1 MPYITLGLFSV
12 TLLVSA
18 SLMFAVQPMVGKMLL
33 PVVGG
38 TPAGWIV
45 AMAFFQTMLLSGY
58 LLAHVLSRFSPRIH
72 GILFTSILAIG
83 IIFLPVYIIGPLPRD
98 WPVSVEIFKI
108 LFFSV
113 GFPFTILSAT
123 SSTVQRLFT
132 ATQHSSAKDPYF
144 LYAASNLGSFAGLL
158 LYPLLAEPLLDIS
171 MQSQL
176 WLYGYSGLVV
186 FSLLCITLTKKT
198 PPAAQKIDQP
208 AEVTGAAITGRQ
220 RLNWILLAFMPS
232 SLLMA
237 VTTHITTEVFS
248 APMLWVLP
256 LGIYLLTF
264 VVAFSKKPLFTY
276 ESITSLHP
284 IAVCLGVGTLFLLNT
299 VFKLSWYGVL
309 LHLFTFGIIALL
321 CHMRLAQERPQESQ
335 KYLTEYYLMISI
347 GGALGGILNAFIL
360 PNLLDRLI
368 EYPIFMILSLFF
380 NPAFRQK
387 MSLHS
392 KLFFGLALFCIL
404 LYVAHIKTS
413 LTINDAHNM
422 ASVTHGMIFADLI
435 LFSAIILL
443 ATNVRAGIYGM
454 FILLIISEC
463 VLPKSI
469 LLTTRNFFGVV
480 KVAERELQIDDKMQI
495 ARYIEHGTT
504 IHGLQLTDPDLQNTP
519 TAYYY
524 KGGPVDDVFSM
535 QRPEHVAVI
544 GLGAGT
550 INCYNRSTTTPFLFI
565 EIDQG
570 VADVAQSHFTF
581 MEKCAA
587 VKPEL
592 LIGDGRLELVRQEGR
607 MFDMILI
614 DAFSSDSIPTHL
626 LTLEALAEY
635 KKKLN
640 PGGLILINIS
650 NRYFNLNPILA
661 KNADVMGMVSRTKLH
676 IAKDI
681 SYGATSMWFTIAPDE
696 ATLAPLDNAGWE
708 KPPVRENLRPWTDTY
723 SNLLSMLEF

>member
-1 MPYITLGLFSV
+1 
-12 TLLVSA
+12 
-18 SLMFAVQPMVGKMLL
+18 MFAVQPMIGKMLL

-58 LLAHVLSRFSPRIH
+58 LLAHLLSRFSPRIH
-72 GILFTSILAIG
+72 GILFTVILAAG
-83 IIFLPVYIIGPLPRD
+83 IAFLPLYITGPLPQD
-98 WPVSVEIFKI
+98 LPLSVEIFKL
-108 LFFSV
+108 LFFAV

-132 ATQHSSAKDPYF
+132 ATQHTSAQDPYF

-176 WLYGYSGLVV
+176 WLYGYSGLVI
-186 FSLLCITLTKKT
+186 FCLLCLSMTKKAAVQTEESIT
-198 PPAAQKIDQP
+198 PKPDKSSAPSGQ
-208 AEVTGAAITGRQ
+208 Q
-220 RLNWILLAFMPS
+220 RLNWILLAFLPS

-237 VTTHITTEVFS
+237 VTTHITTEIFS

-264 VVAFSKKPLFTY
+264 VVAFSKKPIFKY
-276 ESITSLHP
+276 ESIVSLHP
-284 IAVCLGVGTLFLLNT
+284 IAVCLGVGTLLLLNT
-299 VFKLSWYGVL
+299 IFKLSWCGVL
-309 LHLFTFGIIALL
+309 LHLFAFGISALL

-335 KYLTEYYLMISI
+335 KYLTDYYLMISI

-360 PNLLDRLI
+360 PNILDRLI
-368 EYPIFMILSLFF
+368 EYPFFMILSLGL
-380 NPAFRQK
+380 NPGFRQK
-387 MSLHS
+387 MSAHA
-392 KLFFGLALFCIL
+392 KLFFGLAMFCIL
-404 LYVAHIKTS
+404 LYVAHLKTS
-413 LTINDAHNM
+413 LNISDAHNI
-422 ASVTHGMIFADLI
+422 ASVTHGMLFADLI

-443 ATNVRAGIYGM
+443 ATNIRASLYGM
-454 FILLIISEC
+454 FALLIIAEC
-463 VLPKSI
+463 VVPKSI
-469 LLTTRNFFGVV
+469 LLTTRNFFGVI
-480 KVAERELQIDDKMQI
+480 KVAERELLVDGKMQT

-504 IHGLQLTDPDLQNTP
+504 IHGLQLTDPALQNIP
-519 TAYYY
+519 PSYYS
-524 KGGPVDDVFSM
+524 KGGPVNDVFAM
-535 QRPEHVAVI
+535 QNPEHVAVI

-550 INCYNRSTTTPFLFI
+550 VNCYNTSDKTPFLFI

-581 MEKCAA
+581 LKKCAA
-587 VKPEL
+587 VEPEI
-592 LIGDGRLELVRQEGR
+592 LIGDGRLELVKLEDR

-626 LTLEALAEY
+626 LTLDALAEY

-640 PGGLILINIS
+640 PGGLILVNIS
-650 NRYFNLNPILA
+650 NRYFNLTPLLV
-661 KNADVMGMVSRTKLH
+661 KHADIMGMAYRTKLH
-676 IAKDI
+676 IVKNVPYAA
-681 SYGATSMWFTIAPDE
+681 SSMWFTIAPDE
-696 ATLAPLDNAGWE
+696 ATLKPLDDAGWE
-708 KPPVRENLRPWTDTY
+708 KPAVRENLRPWTDTY